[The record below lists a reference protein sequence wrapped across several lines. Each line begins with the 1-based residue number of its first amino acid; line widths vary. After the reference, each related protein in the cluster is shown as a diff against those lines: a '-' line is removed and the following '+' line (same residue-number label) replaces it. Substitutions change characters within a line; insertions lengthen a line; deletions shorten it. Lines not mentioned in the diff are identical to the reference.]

1 MSEIGTY
8 RAGSDRGRLSPVS
21 YDLMLVEKRPD
32 EDWEAAL
39 DRLGSGAGTDRELS
53 TQRRALWERVAARLV
68 ELDGEF
74 ERFDGPGF
82 IELSHDELG
91 IQVSLFEDEGAVT
104 IPYWY
109 EGDAARTVM
118 QQVADVVDAVREVS
132 GWAVWD
138 PQLDRGLESGRALL
152 DQGPTTMSTTARRL
166 SEILEA
172 PRKPWWKFWA
182 R

>member
-1 MSEIGTY
+1 MAERDNHDLGLLRPEQRFSGTNAPSTELSGDSARVG
-8 RAGSDRGRLSPVS
+8 RALIVAESPVS

-91 IQVSLFEDEGAVT
+91 YSRSRCSRTKVPSRFPIGTRAMRR
-104 IPYWY
+104 
-109 EGDAARTVM
+109 AR
-118 QQVADVVDAVREVS
+118 
-132 GWAVWD
+132 
-138 PQLDRGLESGRALL
+138 
-152 DQGPTTMSTTARRL
+152 
-166 SEILEA
+166 
-172 PRKPWWKFWA
+172 
-182 R
+182 